1 MRNGT
6 AALLAAVVAVGG
18 LGTLG
23 APAAS
28 GADIEITEW
37 VVPWENTRPRDPY
50 VDGQGRV
57 WFVGQRGDYLAYLD
71 PATGD
76 FRRYELDPGTGPH
89 NLIVDDDGFVWYAG
103 NRAMHIGRLDPESG
117 EIEKILMPTP
127 DARDPHTL
135 TFDRNGDI
143 WFSVQ
148 GGSFVGKLG
157 TETGSVELVPVEGR
171 GRRPYGIVVDADNR
185 AWFCQFGTNRL
196 ATVDPETLELEE
208 FELPRAEARPRRLAL
223 TSNGHLWYVDYAG
236 GQLGRFDPATGEV
249 REWAVPGGAEA
260 RPYGMAV
267 DAEDRLYFVESG
279 VRPNRF
285 VGFDPAAEEFF
296 AMTEIASGL
305 TESTMTVR
313 PTRRLSSARS
323 RAARYPSGP
332 ETVKPAFRIAC
343 SIVSMRRCTAPMRRA
358 SDRARADLPTPGRP
372 PRAISI
378 AGSGGRADMATARAS
393 RRHSGGGSVLGV
405 SSPAGRAV
413 PGT

>member
-6 AALLAAVVAVGG
+6 AALLAVVVAVGG

-23 APAAS
+23 AAPAA

-89 NLIVDDDGFVWYAG
+89 NLIVDEDGFVWYAG
-103 NRAMHIGRLDPESG
+103 NRAMHIGRLDPETG
-117 EIEKILMPTP
+117 AIEKILMPTP

-135 TFDRNGDI
+135 TFDHNGDI

-171 GRRPYGIVVDADNR
+171 GRRPTASWSTRTTAPGSASSAPTGSPPSIRRPWSSRSSSCRGPRPAAPPGAHVERAPVVR
-185 AWFCQFGTNRL
+185 RL
-196 ATVDPETLELEE
+196 
-208 FELPRAEARPRRLAL
+208 RGRSARPLRSVHRR
-223 TSNGHLWYVDYAG
+223 GPGMG
-236 GQLGRFDPATGEV
+236 GPRRRGGPAVRHGGRRRGP
-249 REWAVPGGAEA
+249 
-260 RPYGMAV
+260 
-267 DAEDRLYFVESG
+267 LYFVESG

-296 AMTEIASGL
+296 AMTEIASGGG
-305 TESTMTVR
+305 TVR
-313 PTRRLSSARS
+313 HMYYHPPT
-323 RAARYPSGP
+323 GDIWFG
-332 ETVKPAFRIAC
+332 TDTNNIG
-343 SIVSMRRCTAPMRRA
+343 
-358 SDRARADLPTPGRP
+358 RAR
-372 PRAISI
+372 
-378 AGSGGRADMATARAS
+378 
-393 RRHSGGGSVLGV
+393 V
-405 SSPAGRAV
+405 V
-413 PGT
+413 P

>member
-6 AALLAAVVAVGG
+6 AALLAAVVALGG

-23 APAAS
+23 APTAA
-28 GADIEITEW
+28 AEDIEITEW

-89 NLIVDDDGFVWYAG
+89 NLIVDDDGVVWYAG
-103 NRAMHIGRLDPESG
+103 NRAMHIGRLDPETG
-117 EIEKILMPTP
+117 EIEKFMMPTP

-135 TFDRNGDI
+135 TFDHNGDI

-157 TETGSVELVPVEGR
+157 TATGSVELVPVEGR
-171 GRRPYGIVVDADNR
+171 GRRPYGIVVDGDNR

-236 GQLGRFDPATGEV
+236 GHLGRFDPDSGEV

-279 VRPNRF
+279 IRPNRF
-285 VGFDPAAEEFF
+285 VGFDPATEEFF
-296 AMTEIASGL
+296 AMSEI
-305 TESTMTVR
+305 
-313 PTRRLSSARS
+313 
-323 RAARYPSGP
+323 
-332 ETVKPAFRIAC
+332 
-343 SIVSMRRCTAPMRRA
+343 
-358 SDRARADLPTPGRP
+358 D
-372 PRAISI
+372 
-378 AGSGGRADMATARAS
+378 
-393 RRHSGGGSVLGV
+393 SGGGTVRHMYYHPPTGDIWFGTDTNNV
-405 SSPAGRAV
+405 GRARVV
-413 PGT
+413 P